1 MIFLLILAFCW
12 KVSCAF
18 SLWVLI
24 CWFAGIMEQYP
35 LLFMS
40 AKKISAAV
48 KIFPFIWGPGHWS
61 QVLPVQNV
69 CKFCCTKQKKN
80 VGLAGW
86 QFKGAAVSTIRHI
99 TTQVDQLTSKAKR
112 FACFKAFYWPMVN
125 SQAFLL
131 VDDTNQLSSITLA
144 QTWPV

>member
-1 MIFLLILAFCW
+1 MGSYLLVCWYHGIISSPLHVSKKNFSSCKNIPLHLRARTLEPGLA
-12 KVSCAF
+12 
-18 SLWVLI
+18 
-24 CWFAGIMEQYP
+24 
-35 LLFMS
+35 S
-40 AKKISAAV
+40 AKCLQILLHKAE
-48 KIFPFIWGPGHWS
+48 
-61 QVLPVQNV
+61 
-69 CKFCCTKQKKN
+69 KN

-131 VDDTNQLSSITLA
+131 VDDTNKLSSITLA
-144 QTWPV
+144 QNGQFRVYTISRY